1 MSYLAGNSSD
11 ENQKMKQ
18 DQSGAKKSGPE
29 TCSFSISK
37 NYNKDATQMNHTKF
51 VGQRQLE
58 ATTDREFVDKDL
70 VFLCSNSVEYDVNKE
85 PYIEGVNANRSVDA
99 CFENCSV
106 EMYLNESDDDVF
118 ESAVP
123 ASGDNTGL
131 SKSTETL
138 FVVPHSSPVLQ
149 QNVAV
154 VDSSDHNTESSR
166 ERSIPSESSSP
177 SVANIESTTPNSSYE
192 VEMAASRGP
201 SLGKRTALSSHIC
214 PLTGTPREESGSG
227 ALFLLRRQS
236 QNDYPEFNNI
246 VESANRRLQKR
257 LLKLSRK
264 FGIRYDYAK

>member
-1 MSYLAGNSSD
+1 MIFCYLAGISL
-11 ENQKMKQ
+11 EETQKIRP
-18 DQSGAKKSGPE
+18 DQNGAKKSGPE
-29 TCSFSISK
+29 TCSFSASK
-37 NYNKDATQMNHTKF
+37 NYNEDAASLNHTKF

-58 ATTDREFVDKDL
+58 AHTDRQYADKDL

-85 PYIEGVNANRSVDA
+85 PYIEGINTDRSVEA

-106 EMYLNESDDDVF
+106 EMHFNESDDDVF

-123 ASGDNTGL
+123 ATGDNSAL

-138 FVVPHSSPVLQ
+138 FVAPHSSPALQ
-149 QNVAV
+149 RHVTG
-154 VDSSDHNTESSR
+154 VDSNTESSR
-166 ERSIPSESSSP
+166 ERNMSSESSLPCIS
-177 SVANIESTTPNSSYE
+177 NIESTAPKPSYE
-192 VEMAASRGP
+192 HEMAASKGP
-201 SLGKRTALSSHIC
+201 FLGKRTVLSSHIC
-214 PLTGTPREESGSG
+214 PLTGAPREESGSG

-264 FGIRYDYAK
+264 FGIRYDYPKR